1 MFSRISIISGLAIIL
16 SLGIVAVAQ
25 QTQTQSPAT
34 PEARTKARSERL
46 ARRGEF
52 GKQKRHGR
60 MGHRGGIGRLTREL
74 NLTEEQR
81 QQSRAIAQ
89 RRLAGSKALREELFK
104 LREKR
109 IAGTFTADDEA
120 RAKALR
126 QEMRSAME
134 GSRAEMEALLTA
146 EQKAKLE
153 QLKQERKSK
162 MEERMKRR
170 QQFLNKNSQ

>member
-1 MFSRISIISGLAIIL
+1 MFSRMSIISGLALIL

-34 PEARTKARSERL
+34 PEARTKARAERL

-52 GKQKRHGR
+52 GKRHGR
-60 MGHRGGIGRLTREL
+60 MGHRGGIGRLAREL

-81 QQSRAIAQ
+81 QQSRAIMQ
-89 RRLAGSKALREELFK
+89 RRLEGTKAQREELFK

-109 IAGTFTADDEA
+109 IAGTFSADDEA

-126 QEMRSAME
+126 QEMRTAME
-134 GSRAEMEALLTA
+134 GTRAEMEALLTA

-153 QLKQERKSK
+153 QLKLERKTK
-162 MEERMKRR
+162 GAERMKHR